1 MSTRLSTALVR
12 FCLVGLMAVARV
24 LCPCPAVEA
33 AHAAHPS
40 EAAAHSCCAETRG
53 EKNPAHHPSGHSHA
67 DGCQHCA
74 ESPRLTSAASEG
86 AEAALAPPGDAVARP
101 DNFRPESATTIVLRP
116 FQLAAAAYPP
126 PAPWRIRTVVLL
138 I

>member
-1 MSTRLSTALVR
+1 MTTRPSTALVR
-12 FCLVGLMAVARV
+12 FLLVGLMAAARV

-33 AHAAHPS
+33 AHAALPPETAS
-40 EAAAHSCCAETRG
+40 HSCCDKTRAGET
-53 EKNPAHHPSGHSHA
+53 PTHHQSGHSHG
-67 DGCQHCA
+67 DGCQHCG
-74 ESPRLTSAASEG
+74 ESPRLTPAASEG

-101 DNFRPESATTIVLRP
+101 ENFRPESATTLLLRP
-116 FQLAAAAYPP
+116 FQLPAAAYPP